1 MKRLGWSFL
10 ALVFPWIALLFKDNP
25 IAAFLA
31 LALQATIIGWI
42 PAAFWAWRVVHKEHR
57 AKTPKKSKTKQ
68 ATTASHE

>member
-1 MKRLGWSFL
+1 MKQFGWSFL

-42 PAAFWAWRVVHKEHR
+42 PAAIWAWRVVHKDQR
-57 AKTPKKSKTKQ
+57 PKTPKKPKTKQ
-68 ATTASHE
+68 AKTVSHE